1 VTKMELEKILETI
14 RRIKPTLEKRYKVKS
29 LALFGSYVR
38 GEQKKTSDVDILV
51 EFSEDA
57 DLFDL
62 IALEEFLTE
71 KLGIKVDVVPKNA
84 LRSELRES
92 VFREAIKV

>member
-1 VTKMELEKILETI
+1 MELEGILKVLEEL
-14 RRIKPTLEKRYKVKS
+14 KPELKSRYKVKS
-29 LALFGSYVR
+29 LAVFGSYVR
-38 GEQKKTSDVDILV
+38 GEQRETSDVDVLV

-71 KLGIKVDVVPKNA
+71 RLGIKVDVVPKNA
-84 LRSELRES
+84 LRKELRQS
-92 VFREAIKV
+92 VFREAIEV

>member
-1 VTKMELEKILETI
+1 MKLEGILKVLEEL
-14 RRIKPTLEKRYKVKS
+14 KPELKSKYKVKS
-29 LALFGSYVR
+29 LAVFGSYVR
-38 GEQKKTSDVDILV
+38 GEQRETSDVDVLV

-84 LRSELRES
+84 LRKELRQS
-92 VFREAIKV
+92 VFREAIEV

>member
-1 VTKMELEKILETI
+1 MELKDILKVLEGL
-14 RRIKPTLEKRYKVKS
+14 KPELKSRYKVKS

-38 GEQKKTSDVDILV
+38 GEQRETSDVDVLV

-84 LRSELRES
+84 LRKELRQS
-92 VFREAIKV
+92 VFREAIEV

>member
-1 VTKMELEKILETI
+1 MELEDILKILEEL
-14 RRIKPTLEKRYKVKS
+14 KPELKSRYKVKS
-29 LALFGSYVR
+29 LAFFGSYVR
-38 GEQKKTSDVDILV
+38 GEQRETSDVDVLV

-84 LRSELRES
+84 LREELRQS
-92 VFREAIKV
+92 VFREAIGV

>member
-1 VTKMELEKILETI
+1 MELEDILKILEEL
-14 RRIKPTLEKRYKVKS
+14 KPELKSRYKVKS
-29 LALFGSYVR
+29 LAVFGSYVR
-38 GEQKKTSDVDILV
+38 GEQRETSDVDVLV

-84 LRSELRES
+84 LRKELKQS
-92 VFREAIKV
+92 VFREAIEV

>member
-1 VTKMELEKILETI
+1 MKLEGILKVLEEL
-14 RRIKPTLEKRYKVKS
+14 KPELKSKYKVKS
-29 LALFGSYVR
+29 LAVFGSYVR
-38 GEQKKTSDVDILV
+38 GEQRETSDVDVLV

-62 IALEEFLTE
+62 ITLEEFLTE

-84 LRSELRES
+84 LRKELRQS
-92 VFREAIKV
+92 VFREAIEV